1 MQVFSD
7 FNSWV
12 INTILLQYVC
22 VYNFILVSIDITPIL
37 FIIFHMPELK
47 IFVWFS
53 KLSEFFF
60 FSSFVNCFSLTP
72 LHLVWTCQHGSDHDE
87 LYYTGNVSAMF
98 GSSMQLNKMQNA
110 RNLWPFYLYVFCSGN
125 DNQDDCHGTFWKIN
139 IPSRVLESLGLFHCL
154 GRVSMPKHTSVFIC
168 TAGAAAAFSTV
179 ISCFLFYTHFHL
191 KYSFLFYVKKKWLI
205 MKKKNIVSYISLCS
219 CIKIHVG
226 FNNNQFLKKTK
237 WSLIFGHIF
246 FKLH

>member
-1 MQVFSD
+1 M
-7 FNSWV
+7 
-12 INTILLQYVC
+12 C
-22 VYNFILVSIDITPIL
+22 VYRFILVSIDITLIL
-37 FIIFHMPELK
+37 FVIFHLPEFE

-53 KLSEFFF
+53 KLSEIFF

-154 GRVSMPKHTSVFIC
+154 GRVSIPKH
-168 TAGAAAAFSTV
+168 TAGAAVAFSTV
-179 ISCFLFYTHFHL
+179 ISCFLFYT
-191 KYSFLFYVKKKWLI
+191 FLFEISLSVLCEKNGWSG
-205 MKKKNIVSYISLCS
+205 KKNTVSCICLCS

-226 FNNNQFLKKTK
+226 FNNNQFHKK
-237 WSLIFGHIF
+237 I
-246 FKLH
+246 